1 MSASSPQS
9 SKGSPSRLQ
18 ALKAAK
24 KAALKAGGGSP
35 HGSPSSEIVRDPFEK
50 ALEAKSVIH
59 GNTGLMV
66 DGAMRLHRN
75 PWDAEH
81 IESPERLAVVEARIR
96 EWGLWDRCIMSPARL
111 ATPAEIERVHTAQ
124 HWAQLEA
131 LGQQSVESIRQTC
144 QQQFQTIYMNED
156 SMRAARLA
164 AGGFIDLVQA
174 ISQGRWQNGMALVRP
189 PGHHAMKA
197 EANGF
202 CLLNTVAIAAQDALH
217 RDPHKKILI
226 VDFDVHHGQGTQQLF
241 YEDPRVLFMSMHRY
255 ESGEF
260 CPHLRESQFDYIG
273 QLAGQGFNVN
283 IPLNEKHLHDVDYLN
298 IFHQIVLPLAY
309 EFEPSLVLVSAGFDA
324 ALGCPEGEM
333 CLTPPVFGH
342 MVQSLM
348 SLAYGNVAVLLEG
361 GYFLESLADGA
372 AFALKA
378 LLGDD
383 PVRLGPMD
391 PLNESVFESILN
403 VISAHRDHWT
413 MFPVQEEY
421 NISDYD
427 PSTSEDC
434 HEPLILYRGDS
445 YLEARALNMGKTE
458 PEDCYAKH
466 TPEKHAEL
474 MAQLTEIRKTYPN
487 ETLTSGGMDIKRVAL
502 TFDELM
508 TRHSNLEEPNHPER
522 PGRVLNIYK
531 SHDKFGLLD
540 RSNLTHLPSRRA
552 TAEEIFLCHDAAH
565 YEAMSQ
571 IPEKTQDEL
580 ESLAGSFD
588 SIYMN
593 PDTFDCALLSC
604 GNLLNVVDAVMDGR
618 AKKGVAIIRPPG
630 HHAESDEPCGFCLF
644 NNVAIAAKYAI
655 EYQQAKR
662 VLILDWDVH
671 HGNGIQN
678 MFYDNPNV
686 LYISLHRF
694 DNGTFFPS
702 RMDANYDYCGENQGE
717 GFNINIPWNGAGMG
731 DPEYSLALFNIILPV
746 GYEFNPDLVLISA
759 GFDAAQGDPLGKCCV
774 TPEMYGHF
782 VHHLQRLAQGRVI
795 VALEG
800 GYNLNSIALS
810 MTMCTKALLGD
821 PLPPVSILKR
831 PKTSAVESIRNV
843 MRTHARY
850 WDSLKFGLKKVPDS
864 FEELKVQAYSSP
876 TKKVTQQIPIDMS
889 KSPHGAKFE
898 SLYIPSE
905 YGHFSDCH
913 TVNTISSSAHSS
925 DGIQL
930 VDSKRRPDGG
940 DSLASNFLTTSLGN
954 LQLDN
959 STSEATRTSPSRTDY
974 YPFQFG
980 NNNYSSPSVNTITK
994 TVRTNSSCAVVDTT
1008 KKTDEPSS

>member
-1 MSASSPQS
+1 M
-9 SKGSPSRLQ
+9 LF
-18 ALKAAK
+18 
-24 KAALKAGGGSP
+24 
-35 HGSPSSEIVRDPFEK
+35 I
-50 ALEAKSVIH
+50 
-59 GNTGLMV
+59 
-66 DGAMRLHRN
+66 
-75 PWDAEH
+75 
-81 IESPERLAVVEARIR
+81 
-96 EWGLWDRCIMSPARL
+96 
-111 ATPAEIERVHTAQ
+111 
-124 HWAQLEA
+124 
-131 LGQQSVESIRQTC
+131 SI
-144 QQQFQTIYMNED
+144 
-156 SMRAARLA
+156 
-164 AGGFIDLVQA
+164 
-174 ISQGRWQNGMALVRP
+174 
-189 PGHHAMKA
+189 
-197 EANGF
+197 
-202 CLLNTVAIAAQDALH
+202 
-217 RDPHKKILI
+217 
-226 VDFDVHHGQGTQQLF
+226 
-241 YEDPRVLFMSMHRY
+241 HRY

-260 CPHLRESQFDYIG
+260 CPHLRESQFDFIG
-273 QLAGQGFNVN
+273 QRAGQGFNVN
-283 IPLNEKHLHDVDYLN
+283 IPLNEKHLQDWDYLN
-298 IFHQIVLPLAY
+298 IFHQIILPLAY

-383 PVRLGPMD
+383 PVRLGSMNS
-391 PLNESVFESILN
+391 LNGSVFETILN

-427 PSTSEDC
+427 PSTSLDC

-445 YLEARALNMGKTE
+445 YLEARALNMAKTE
-458 PEDCYAKH
+458 PEETYAKH

-474 MAQLTEIRKTYPN
+474 LAQLAEIRKTYPN
-487 ETLTSGGMDIKRVAL
+487 EESNAGMDVKRVAL
-502 TFDELM
+502 AFDELM

-531 SHDKFGLLD
+531 SHDKYGLLD

-552 TAEEIFLCHDAAH
+552 TAEEIYLCHDAAH

-571 IPEKTQDEL
+571 IPDKTQNEL

-655 EYQQAKR
+655 EYQQAKK

-702 RMDANYDYCGENQGE
+702 RMDANYDFCGEKHGE

-821 PLPPVSILKR
+821 PLPPVSILKK
-831 PKTSAVESIRNV
+831 PKISAVDSVRNV
-843 MRTHARY
+843 MRTHAPY
-850 WDSLKFGLKKVPDS
+850 WDSLKFGVKKVPDS
-864 FEELKVQAYSSP
+864 FEELKAQVYSSP
-876 TKKVTQQIPIDMS
+876 TKNINVPS
-889 KSPHGAKFE
+889 SSPRREPKSQ

-913 TVNTISSSAHSS
+913 TVNTISSSAHST
-925 DGIQL
+925 DGIHL
-930 VDSKRRPDGG
+930 VDSKRRTEGAG
-940 DSLASNFLTTSLGN
+940 DSSGSKLITTSLGN
-954 LQLDN
+954 LQLDA
-959 STSEATRTSPSRTDY
+959 SGTTGTSPSRTDY
-974 YPFQFG
+974 FPFQFG
-980 NNNYSSPSVNTITK
+980 NNNYSSPSVNTISK
-994 TVRTNSSCAVVDTT
+994 SVRTNSSCAVVDA
-1008 KKTDEPSS
+1008 KKKPDAPMS